1 MNTTTIVKYIIS
13 ALVFTLIDGIYL
25 SLMKNYFNN
34 LVVKIQA
41 TPIKFRYLGAVATYA
56 FLTFAIYYFILSDKS
71 KTLLDAFILG
81 LVIYAVYEF
90 TNYTI
95 LSGWN
100 IETVIID
107 TSWGALLFVLTTII
121 SRQIYKR
128 LQI

>member
-13 ALVFTLIDGIYL
+13 ASVFTVIDAIYL
-25 SLMKNYFNN
+25 SFMKNYFNN
-34 LVVKIQA
+34 LVVKIQS
-41 TPIKFRYLGAVATYA
+41 TSIKFRYLGAIVTYA
-56 FLTFAIYYFILSDKS
+56 FLTFALYYYILSDYS

-95 LSGWN
+95 FTGWN

-107 TSWGALLFVLTTII
+107 TSWGAILFVLTTFI
-121 SRQIYKR
+121 SRQIYKQF
-128 LQI
+128 QI

>member
-90 TNYTI
+90 TNYT
-95 LSGWN
+95 LLRGWN